1 MTSDEHKNNSN
12 VFNLILILGSYPII
26 PEVGFVVVV
35 VGIPVYFYFGAD
47 AHYYANYRV
56 SLCLREREVRLAIIP
71 GAWVTVYAGASLV
84 ILIVEGGVT
93 VEAKL
98 LETYLIP
105 EVAVRVDKWPLRAC
119 LELKLQMTPLA
130 IRVYLWYRFRLC
142 IRISIKKWFKI
153 RISIRWCPKKTF
165 AEWSWSSRSIH
176 KTVINTCDRDTDS
189 TPPGVGQCTAK
200 QVGNKKYFV
209 QWRGFTEDTEIQHY
223 VVIIGSIRGS
233 GDDHYSIHGERQ
245 SLLVTNLDIMHGRPV
260 YAAVYAYNG
269 YGQKSP
275 LAHCPMFTAR
285 RRSPIITFIHDG
297 ETSSDIDY
305 QSDATSL
312 AVEYGFVGTFGDLSS
327 VKWGISS
334 SPKCTL
340 SASEA
345 NVLSLREVGE
355 SYTIKKTGLELAN
368 GGKYYIRIQ
377 IVNLLGLATVACSD
391 GVTIDT
397 TPPVPRGF
405 TVGKDGTGY
414 VPSVRRISGK
424 FQQFLDIESPIV
436 HYEWKLVDEDTGND
450 LTHFKAIPLTQKS
463 PLLDGLSLTSGKRY
477 TAILK
482 GTNAAGLHAIVNV
495 SGIIPDDT
503 IPACNVPP
511 RDVLG
516 FFDVVDKD
524 FVRQLSNLTCMF
536 LCYDDESSIHSVRAA
551 VGTYKGGENVHAFV
565 DIGELVTVVSDDSK
579 TTWITFDDVNITS
592 LVRYYVT
599 IKVRN
604 NAGFVK
610 TISSDGVLI
619 DTTEPTMLPSYIRD
633 GPHGSDKKFSSGFD
647 NFPAHWENAFADAES
662 GIKEYLVGLG
672 TKTGSDDVS
681 AFRSNGLSTR
691 ALISS
696 SALESGVI
704 YYVTVIAC
712 NGVHMCVNGSSN
724 GAMVDYEPPNP
735 GSVIAGHTGPPLEV
749 TWINKAA
756 WARWQWCPAD
766 KAKLQV
772 TSGTCDRLTFYDEH
786 SGIKHFGLSVI
797 SYDTAELIVPIKT
810 VGRVVVSGLHVVM
823 PNGVFSVV
831 VEAEDRAGVRSNS
844 LSESFIID
852 GTAPRVVKLHHGNE
866 DHPIMYTRSENHVFS
881 AYFES
886 TEDVSDIVGYSLGVS
901 SYPEGDDVIPFVNHE
916 PDVVSNV
923 IRVNWTSA
931 ILTTLINGQKYYISV
946 KVWNSA
952 GLFIVAASPPL
963 IFDNE
968 PPLVAHVLDGW
979 GTQDAQ
985 YHSFPTVFRMH
996 WRGVTDVSGIDEI
1009 KVCLSSTQN
1018 SNNCDLYPLIKIS
1031 NTLTSYSFTNID
1043 LRSGTYFYAL
1053 LHLKDKAG
1061 NVGIYWT
1068 NGVLVD
1074 TSPPSKGQVTDGQG
1088 KKDVVYQRETNIL
1101 YASWSGF
1108 FENETAIHHYELAFG
1123 TSQHKS
1129 DVQPF
1134 TDIGLVT
1141 SSASSN
1147 LLVLELKNGVTYY
1160 AQVIGY
1166 NILGVPSEVA
1176 TSNGVL
1182 IDSTPPTFS
1191 ILVTDGVHLQRDID
1205 YTNHGTT
1212 LSASWKC
1219 EDIDSGLAQAYIG
1232 FGTQPGI
1239 QDVADYQAVLPYQ
1252 TSYTLNNLILSQ
1264 GYRYFATVKC
1274 INRVGLK
1281 NSMSSNGITVDSTP
1295 PLLGYIKDGDN
1306 AYQDAGYIALGSHV
1320 TANWKFTDPESHV
1333 VSYLISIYQMASG
1346 ARVREP
1352 SIVPGNRMSAK
1363 ISIQGDELKHGQ
1375 RYAFSITAKN
1385 GAGLNTTGMSNG
1397 VLVDGTAPV
1406 CSNVYDVTSDGE
1418 KTIFVGQ
1425 IRKLVIHFECSDNET
1440 GINSYHFSIKDLNTS
1455 QHVLAFHKIKGIS
1468 DHTSHVVVDGA
1479 GKKIIEL
1486 QNGGRYQVGI
1496 RATNNVNLTQE
1507 YWTPGVIVDT
1517 TPPMFNNVV
1526 ASFQVKSKR
1535 IKVIWQLVDYES
1547 GIETLSW
1554 FLNASPG
1561 IENAENLTE
1570 ISLNSTELFIS
1581 VISLTLGQTYYVYLK
1596 AVNKAGRSTMFVSD
1610 GVVIDQTPPSIGLV
1624 SAEFAVPD
1632 KYDGNP
1638 NVTSDALF
1646 TVKWSGFVD
1655 QESGIR
1661 LYGWAI
1667 GLSAEQTKQLG
1678 NAFYR
1683 RIHFTGYYYYCCCF
1697 QHQGESSRAPAHRTF
1712 A

>member
-1 MTSDEHKNNSN
+1 MKSDKYKNIYSN
-12 VFNLILILGSYPII
+12 NFNLIFTLGSYPII
-26 PEVGFVVVV
+26 PKVGFVVVV

-47 AHYYANYRV
+47 ANYYANYRV
-56 SLCLREREVRLAIIP
+56 SLCLREREVRLAIVP

-119 LELKLQMTPLA
+119 LELKMQMTPLA

-142 IRISIKKWFKI
+142 IRIRVKKWFKI

-165 AEWSWSSRSIH
+165 AEWGWSSRSIY
-176 KTVINTCDRDTDS
+176 KTLFSTCDRDTDN
-189 TPPGVGQCTAK
+189 TPPGVGQCSAK

-245 SLLVTNLDIMHGRPV
+245 SLLVSNLDIMHGRPV

-269 YGQKSP
+269 FGQKSP
-275 LAHCPMFTAR
+275 VAHCPMFTAR
-285 RRSPIITFIHDG
+285 RRSPIIAFIHDG
-297 ETSSDIDY
+297 ETAGDIDY

-312 AVEYGFVGTFGDLSS
+312 AVRYGFVGTFGDLSS

-340 SASEA
+340 SESEA
-345 NVLSLREVGE
+345 DVLSLREVGE

-397 TPPVPRGF
+397 THPVPRDF
-405 TVGKDGTGY
+405 TVGRDGTGY

-424 FQQFLDIESPIV
+424 FQEFLDIESPIV
-436 HYEWKLVDEDTGND
+436 HYEWKLVDEDMGND
-450 LTHFKAIPLTQKS
+450 VMHFKAIPLTQKS
-463 PLLDGLSLTSGKRY
+463 PLLDGLSLTPGKRY
-477 TAILK
+477 TAVLK

-495 SGIIPDDT
+495 SGIITDDT

-511 RDVLG
+511 RDVLTLH
-516 FFDVVDKD
+516 DVVDKD

-536 LCYDDESSIHSVRAA
+536 SCYDDESSIYSVRAA
-551 VGTYKGGENVHAFV
+551 VGTYQGGENVHAFV
-565 DIGELVTVVSDDSK
+565 DISDLVTEVSDDSK
-579 TTWITFDDVNITS
+579 TTWVTFSNVNITS

-610 TISSDGVLI
+610 TISSDGILI
-619 DTTEPTMLPSYIRD
+619 DTTGPTVLPSYIRD
-633 GPHGSDKKFSSGFD
+633 GSHGRDRKFSSGFD
-647 NFPAHWENAFADAES
+647 IFPAHWENAFADAES
-662 GIKEYLVGLG
+662 GIMEYYVGLG
-672 TKTGSDDVS
+672 TRPGSDDVS
-681 AFRSNGLSTR
+681 AFRNNGLSTR
-691 ALISS
+691 ALVSS
-696 SALESGVI
+696 SALESGMI

-712 NGVHMCVNGSSN
+712 NGVRMCVNGSSN
-724 GAMVDYEPPNP
+724 GAMVDFEPPHP

-772 TSGTCDRLTFYDEH
+772 TTNTCDRSSFYDKH
-786 SGIKHFGLSVI
+786 SGIKHFDLSVI
-797 SYDTAELIVPIKT
+797 SYDTAELIVPLKT

-831 VEAEDRAGVRSNS
+831 VEAEDRAGVRSNAI
-844 LSESFIID
+844 SESFIID
-852 GTAPRVVKLHHGNE
+852 STAPRVVKLHHGN
-866 DHPIMYTRSENHVFS
+866 DGQPIMYTRTQNHVFS
-881 AYFES
+881 AYFEM
-886 TEDVSDIVGYSLGVS
+886 TEDVSDIVRYSLGVS
-901 SYPEGDDVIPFVNHE
+901 SYPEGDDVIPFASHE
-916 PDVVSNV
+916 PDVVSNA

-931 ILTTLINGQKYYISV
+931 VSTTLINGHNYYISV
-946 KVWNSA
+946 KGWNSA
-952 GLFIVAASPPL
+952 GLFIVATSSPL
-963 IFDNE
+963 VFDNE
-968 PPLVAHVLDGW
+968 TPLVAHVLDGW

-985 YHSFPTVFRMH
+985 YHSFPTIFRMH
-996 WRGVTDVSGIDEI
+996 WRGVTDISGIDEI

-1018 SNNCDLYPLIKIS
+1018 SNNCDLYPLVKIS
-1031 NTLTSYSFTNID
+1031 STLASYSFTNIN
-1043 LRSGTYFYAL
+1043 LQSGDYFYAL
-1053 LHLKDKAG
+1053 LQLKDKAG
-1061 NVGIYWT
+1061 NLGMYWT

-1074 TSPPSKGQVTDGQG
+1074 TTPPTRGRVTDGQG
-1088 KKDVVYQRETNIL
+1088 KQDIIYQRETNIL

-1108 FENETAIHHYELAFG
+1108 VENETAIHHYELAFG
-1123 TSQHKS
+1123 TSPNNS

-1134 TDIGLVT
+1134 TDVGLVA

-1147 LLVLELKNGVTYY
+1147 LLVSELRNGVTYY
-1160 AQVIGY
+1160 ARVIGF
-1166 NILGVPSEVA
+1166 NILGVPSEIA
-1176 TSNGVL
+1176 SSDGVL

-1191 ILVTDGVHLQRDID
+1191 IPVTDGVHLRHDID
-1205 YTNHGTT
+1205 YTTHATT

-1219 EDIDSGLAQAYIG
+1219 EDMDSGLAQALVG

-1239 QDVADYQAVLPYQ
+1239 QDVAGYQAVLPYQ
-1252 TSYTLNNLILSQ
+1252 ISYSSNNLTLSQ

-1274 INRVGLK
+1274 INRVGLQ
-1281 NSMSSNGITVDSTP
+1281 SLMSSNGITIDSTP
-1295 PLLGYIKDGDN
+1295 PLVGYIKDGDN
-1306 AYQDAGYIALGSHV
+1306 PYQDAGYTALGSHV

-1333 VSYLISIYQMASG
+1333 VRYLISIHRMTNS
-1346 ARVREP
+1346 ARVYGP
-1352 SIVPGNRMSAK
+1352 SEVPGNKMSAR
-1363 ISIQGDELKHGQ
+1363 ISIRGDELKHGE
-1375 RYAFSITAKN
+1375 RYAFSITAQN

-1406 CSNVYDVTSDGE
+1406 CSNVSDVTSDGK

-1425 IRKLVIHFECSDNET
+1425 IRKLVVHFECSDHET
-1440 GINSYHFSIKDLNTS
+1440 GINSYQFAIKDLNTTKIT
-1455 QHVLAFHKIKGIS
+1455 LAFHKIKGIS
-1468 DHTSHVVVDGA
+1468 GHSSRVVIDGA
-1479 GKKIIEL
+1479 GKRIIEL
-1486 QNGGRYQVGI
+1486 QNGGRYQVGL
-1496 RATNNVNLTQE
+1496 RVTNNVNLMQE

-1517 TPPMFNNVV
+1517 TPPVFKNVL
-1526 ASFQVKSKR
+1526 ASFQVESET
-1535 IKVIWQLVDYES
+1535 IKTVWQLVDHES

-1554 FLNASPG
+1554 SLNSSPDF
-1561 IENAENLTE
+1561 ENTDNFTE
-1570 ISLNSTELFIS
+1570 ISRNSTELFTS
-1581 VISLTLGQTYYVYLK
+1581 TASLTLGQTYYVYLK
-1596 AVNKAGRSTMFVSD
+1596 AVNKAGRSTLFVSD
-1610 GVVIDQTPPSIGLV
+1610 GVVIDRTPPSTGLV
-1624 SAEFAVPD
+1624 SADFAVPEN
-1632 KYDGNP
+1632 YDGNP
-1638 NVTSDALF
+1638 NVTSGASF

-1667 GLSAEQTKQLG
+1667 GSTAEQTKELG

-1683 RIHFTGYYYYCCCF
+1683 RIHFTGYYHCHYY
-1697 QHQGESSRAPAHRTF
+1697 S
-1712 A
+1712 